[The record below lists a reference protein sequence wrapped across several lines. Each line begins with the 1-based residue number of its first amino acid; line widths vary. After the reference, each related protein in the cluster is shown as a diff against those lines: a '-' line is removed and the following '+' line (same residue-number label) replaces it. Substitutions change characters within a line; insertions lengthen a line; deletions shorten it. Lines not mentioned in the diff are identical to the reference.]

1 METVKKQSEKE
12 ITMLKAQLKKVEMR
26 FNGLSSQ
33 LEQKTQENLELNK
46 MIDELTK

>member
-1 METVKKQSEKE
+1 
-12 ITMLKAQLKKVEMR
+12 MR
-26 FNGLSSQ
+26 YNGLTNQ